1 MQEGL
6 TLLHSDSLCGQLP
19 FGVDTDD
26 GRLVALGQ
34 RLTDNQTA
42 GDLTNVLPGLDAVI
56 LNRKLFL
63 RAGGKLTT

>member
-1 MQEGL
+1 
-6 TLLHSDSLCGQLP
+6 
-19 FGVDTDD
+19 VDTDD

-34 RLTDNQTA
+34 RLTDNQAA
-42 GDLTNVLPGLDAVI
+42 GDLTNVLPGLDAVV

>member
-1 MQEGL
+1 L
-6 TLLHSDSLCGQLP
+6 WHLP

-34 RLTDNQTA
+34 RLTDNQAA
-42 GDLTNVLPGLDAVI
+42 GDLTNVLPGLDAVV